1 MNIRKRTA
9 ELLEPDRRW
18 DGMSRIVNVLL
29 ILLISLNVIAIIFE
43 SVEPIFQRYGRIF
56 RYFEVFSVAV
66 FTIEYFA
73 RIWSSID
80 SDAISDSSPVVGR
93 IKYMLTPLALVD
105 LIAILPFYL
114 SLYISID
121 LRFLRGLRLLRLFK
135 LSRYSPALGALL
147 DVVQKEAEAIMAA
160 LVVLLILLVMS
171 ATGIYILENEI
182 QPDTFGSIPSS
193 MWWAIVTLTT
203 VGYGDIVPLTA
214 MGKVFGGLIGL
225 LGIGMI
231 ALPAA
236 ILASGFVENIHDR
249 KERYNI
255 QAERA
260 LRDGVLDE
268 QERWQLEELRKELGL
283 ESDEALQL
291 LRSVMERG
299 RRAAAKSC
307 PHCGKRI

>member
-1 MNIRKRTA
+1 MNLRKRAA
-9 ELLEPDRRW
+9 ELLEPDRRR
-18 DGMSRIVNVLL
+18 DGMSRVVNVLL

-43 SVEPIFQRYGRIF
+43 SVEPVFQRYERMF
-56 RYFEVFSVAV
+56 RHFEVFSVAV
-66 FTIEYFA
+66 FTIEYLA

-80 SDAISDSSPVVGR
+80 SEATSDSSPVVGR

-114 SLYISID
+114 SLYVSID

-135 LSRYSPALGALL
+135 LSRYSPALDALL

-171 ATGIYILENEI
+171 ATGIYILENEL
-182 QPDTFGSIPSS
+182 QPETFGSIPSS

-203 VGYGDIVPLTA
+203 VGYGDVVPLTA
-214 MGKVFGGLIGL
+214 MGRVFGGLIGL

-249 KERYNI
+249 KEKYNI
-255 QAERA
+255 RAERA

-268 QERWQLEELRKELGL
+268 QERWELEELRKELGL

-299 RRAAAKSC
+299 RRAVAKRC
-307 PHCGKRI
+307 PHCGKHI